1 MSDELNQP
9 NDAGATP
16 DSANAGERPIEVKR
30 YQHDVATRL
39 VPMQIDHLGR
49 QFWES
54 YMTPVSYQVRA
65 LVEIP
70 PHLPG
75 IVIFVHG
82 VNSEGEWYDDAEI
95 ALCEGLNKRLN
106 RGDIKQNRYLD
117 RDPDTKNPIPRRI
130 DPEWKDAYSPVIRFY
145 WGYSAKKGTEK
156 QWRIPLRNDNGFDA
170 WAPEC
175 NEEFGPWYWGGGPF
189 QNGTNNLQQCWSH
202 TGFKRHVFGFDL
214 QHLNTETDRQL
225 QDAPPRSYYAHA
237 AQRLADLVDEIRT
250 KYPLDT
256 ITLMSHSQGTMIA
269 MAATT
274 LCKKRA
280 PDALFVMNSPY
291 ATNDKMTDAAACG
304 GERPTAQARV
314 NTFRN
319 VANRIKQDKRV
330 FTESLLQQL

>member
-1 MSDELNQP
+1 MDEDANHP
-9 NDAGATP
+9 NASPAPMDP
-16 DSANAGERPIEVKR
+16 ANAGKHPPKR
-30 YQHDVATRL
+30 YQHDVATWL

-106 RGDIKQNRYLD
+106 RDDIKANEYS
-117 RDPDTKNPIPRRI
+117 TI
-130 DPEWKDAYSPVIRFY
+130 DPTTQKPGSRRLIKHRNSPVIRFY

-175 NEEFGPWYWGGGPF
+175 GEEFGPWYWGGGPF

-214 QHLNTETDRQL
+214 
-225 QDAPPRSYYAHA
+225 
-237 AQRLADLVDEIRT
+237 
-250 KYPLDT
+250 
-256 ITLMSHSQGTMIA
+256 
-269 MAATT
+269 
-274 LCKKRA
+274 
-280 PDALFVMNSPY
+280 
-291 ATNDKMTDAAACG
+291 
-304 GERPTAQARV
+304 
-314 NTFRN
+314 
-319 VANRIKQDKRV
+319 
-330 FTESLLQQL
+330 